1 MIFIG
6 FTSKGCFLETSC
18 AARRRMNVLNLCLQ
32 REICDSEL
40 HNMSRLHINSI
51 CTRLF
56 PLSNFLWATDQE
68 SIKQSQLSVD
78 SLTSADSD
86 DDSLRLAWQRKCRIF
101 CVDNHSSSD
110 VLLYAFSPHQLTQ
123 SVYVSTLTYFMSKH
137 LVQGHFAGF
146 CVRCSQQVCCLKPL
160 TLKSQPAFI
169 TYINIFHLVYFSMF
183 ALQVPPRA
191 DLVFVLLFLST
202 QKD

>member
-1 MIFIG
+1 MMIFIG

-18 AARRRMNVLNLCLQ
+18 AARWRMNVLNLCLQ

-56 PLSNFLWATDQE
+56 PLS
-68 SIKQSQLSVD
+68 VD
-78 SLTSADSD
+78 SLTSETQMMIHWD
-86 DDSLRLAWQRKCRIF
+86 
-101 CVDNHSSSD
+101 
-110 VLLYAFSPHQLTQ
+110 LLDKE
-123 SVYVSTLTYFMSKH
+123 SVGYSVWITTAVVMSFYTLSHPINWHNLFMSLPWHILCRSILFKGTL
-137 LVQGHFAGF
+137 LVFVWGVLSRFA
-146 CVRCSQQVCCLKPL
+146 VLKPL

>member
-123 SVYVSTLTYFMSKH
+123 SVNVSTLTYFMSKH

>member
-1 MIFIG
+1 
-6 FTSKGCFLETSC
+6 
-18 AARRRMNVLNLCLQ
+18 MNVLNLCLQ

-86 DDSLRLAWQRKCRIF
+86 DDSLRLA
-101 CVDNHSSSD
+101 
-110 VLLYAFSPHQLTQ
+110 
-123 SVYVSTLTYFMSKH
+123 
-137 LVQGHFAGF
+137 
-146 CVRCSQQVCCLKPL
+146 
-160 TLKSQPAFI
+160 
-169 TYINIFHLVYFSMF
+169 
-183 ALQVPPRA
+183 
-191 DLVFVLLFLST
+191 
-202 QKD
+202 